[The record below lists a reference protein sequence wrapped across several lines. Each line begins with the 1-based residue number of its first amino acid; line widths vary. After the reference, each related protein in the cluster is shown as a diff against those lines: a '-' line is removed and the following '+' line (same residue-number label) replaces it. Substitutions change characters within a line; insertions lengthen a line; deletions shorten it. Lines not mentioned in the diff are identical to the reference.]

1 MRLQT
6 LVPSPPQTLLDALA
20 QVGIRTDTDLLF
32 SATPVDIFRKL
43 PSGTLS
49 LHDFHSFVAQVTR
62 QAAAPAVCGDVLFEQ
77 GKRRE
82 ESDLYSEPTTGV
94 RQLDQLLGGLA
105 PPRVIEVSGDRG
117 SGNPLRSVV
126 LRHLSSDHNLGAL
139 WIDTTGE
146 FSADRIPPLLES
158 YEGCAV
164 STTLERLQVALAF
177 DIETAQDVLE
187 MIRTTLSTHPDAPPV
202 VRCVVVDTVTAL
214 LSPLLSAVSSQ
225 GHAIMTT
232 FMRQLQTLA
241 QSFSLTILVSPS
253 GFPGTI
259 RPITSLLAG
268 INSST
273 RCTPRNPDSVF
284 ATTDRKPALG
294 PSFTFLTDTTLWLA
308 RHDTA
313 EDGSATHVAEIFRS
327 RMVVRLSTV
336 DVSYSVGLTSM

>member
-117 SGNPLRSVV
+117 SGKSVFLCASVV

-241 QSFSLTILVSPS
+241 QSFSLTILV
-253 GFPGTI
+253 
-259 RPITSLLAG
+259 